1 MNNRINKI
9 IISIMKLGVIKG
21 MKSNMK
27 NRFLLIIVLFFVL
40 GSAIVSSIDS
50 LSHTLKSFF
59 YTIAMA
65 VLIIIGLVYILKYFK
80 RDKG

>member
-1 MNNRINKI
+1 
-9 IISIMKLGVIKG
+9 MKLGVIKG